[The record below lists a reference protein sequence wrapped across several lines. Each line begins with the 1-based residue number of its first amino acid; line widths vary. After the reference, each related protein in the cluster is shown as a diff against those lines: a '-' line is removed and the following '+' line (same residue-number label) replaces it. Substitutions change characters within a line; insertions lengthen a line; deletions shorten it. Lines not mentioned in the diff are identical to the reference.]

1 MNETMTCTGE
11 DEKMDK
17 NKNITQNQ
25 KTTSVITSIKTKMKM
40 KTKVHLVK
48 NVLMKTMIT
57 WLNVV
62 HVKN

>member
-1 MNETMTCTGE
+1 MNKTMTCIGE
-11 DEKMDK
+11 DEKMHK

-25 KTTSVITSIKTKMKM
+25 KTTNVITSIKTKMKM
-40 KTKVHLVK
+40 KTKVYLVK

-62 HVKN
+62 NVKN

>member
-1 MNETMTCTGE
+1 MNETMTCIGE
-11 DEKMDK
+11 DEKMHK

-25 KTTSVITSIKTKMKM
+25 KTTNVIASIKTKMKM
-40 KTKVHLVK
+40 KTKVLLVK

-62 HVKN
+62 NVKN

>member
-1 MNETMTCTGE
+1 MNETMKCIGE
-11 DEKMDK
+11 DEKMHK

-25 KTTSVITSIKTKMKM
+25 KTTNVIASIKTKMKM
-40 KTKVHLVK
+40 KTKVLLVK

-62 HVKN
+62 NVKN

>member
-1 MNETMTCTGE
+1 MNETMNCIGE
-11 DEKMDK
+11 DEKMHK

-25 KTTSVITSIKTKMKM
+25 KTTNVIASIKTKMKM
-40 KTKVHLVK
+40 KTKVLLVK

-62 HVKN
+62 NVKN

>member
-1 MNETMTCTGE
+1 MNETMTCIGE
-11 DEKMDK
+11 DEKMHK

-25 KTTSVITSIKTKMKM
+25 KTTNVIISIKTKMKM
-40 KTKVHLVK
+40 KTKVYLVK

-62 HVKN
+62 NVKN